1 MRFGDGRTA
10 VTKDPD
16 PRPRRHYGAVMDT
29 VRIRRATP
37 ADLAAVQRIYRAS
50 ALSNEGDRALM
61 LSHPEV
67 LVFAPDAVL
76 EGRTR
81 IAVDPEGTILGFAST
96 AARAATVDAHTV
108 ELEDLFVDPQYMRRG
123 VARRLVEDI
132 VDLAR
137 AADAGG
143 IEVTANPHAMAFYES
158 VGFRPAGVAQTRFGP
173 APRMRLDIR

>member
-1 MRFGDGRTA
+1 MG
-10 VTKDPD
+10 
-16 PRPRRHYGAVMDT
+16 T

-50 ALSNEGDRALM
+50 ALSNDGDRALM

-81 IAVDPEGTILGFAST
+81 IAIDPGGTILGFAST
-96 AARAATVDAHTV
+96 GARATTGDPQAV

-123 VARRLVEDI
+123 VGRGLVEDI
-132 VDLAR
+132 VGRAR
-137 AADAGG
+137 AAGAGG
-143 IEVTANPHAMAFYES
+143 IEVTANPHAMAFYDS
-158 VGFRPAGVAQTRFGP
+158 VGFVPAGVVQTRFGP

>member
-1 MRFGDGRTA
+1 MG
-10 VTKDPD
+10 
-16 PRPRRHYGAVMDT
+16 T

-50 ALSNEGDRALM
+50 ALSNDGDRALM

-81 IAVDPEGTILGFAST
+81 VAIDPAGTILGFAST
-96 AARAATVDAHTV
+96 GARAATGDPQAV

-123 VARRLVEDI
+123 VGRGLVEDI
-132 VDLAR
+132 VGRAR
-137 AADAGG
+137 AAGAGG

-158 VGFRPAGVAQTRFGP
+158 VGFVPAGVAQTRFGP